1 MDLQMRREQARDAER
16 KRIAQEERAAKQRE
30 EAARQKAENERR
42 IKDEAQ
48 RRNKVK
54 PSEDQSAYN
63 FSGKVQSGTIVS
75 HNKGFK
81 DDEMYEGGAE
91 PSEGF
96 QMQAPGERRQT
107 YLDMDKEEA

>member
-1 MDLQMRREQARDAER
+1 M
-16 KRIAQEERAAKQRE
+16 
-30 EAARQKAENERR
+30 
-42 IKDEAQ
+42 
-48 RRNKVK
+48 
-54 PSEDQSAYN
+54 PSGEQSAYN

-96 QMQAPGERRQT
+96 QEQAPGGERRQT